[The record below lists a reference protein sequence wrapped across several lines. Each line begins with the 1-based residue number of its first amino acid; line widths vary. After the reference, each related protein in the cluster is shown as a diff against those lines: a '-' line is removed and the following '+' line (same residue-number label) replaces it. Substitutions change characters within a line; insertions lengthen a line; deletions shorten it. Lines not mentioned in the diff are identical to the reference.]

1 MAIEVGLRNRLVND
15 TDVNNLVSTRVYP
28 LRLPQGYTLPAIS
41 YQRISAERIH
51 EMSIGPI
58 GWAWSRFQVDCWANS
73 YGDVRS
79 LAEAVRQSLDGFK
92 GDLDSTHVGGIYIE
106 GERDLF
112 EENAEIYR
120 VTMDFLIPY
129 KETA

>member
-1 MAIEVGLRNRLVND
+1 MGIEESIRTHLVDD
-15 TDVNNLVSTRVYP
+15 TTVDVSSRIYP

-41 YQRISAERIH
+41 YQRISAERVH
-51 EMSIGPI
+51 ELSGPT
-58 GWAWSRFQVDCWANS
+58 GWAWARFQLDCWSSS
-73 YGDVRS
+73 YSGVRS
-79 LAEAVRQSLDGFK
+79 LAESVRQSLDGYK
-92 GDLDSTHVGGIYIE
+92 GILGGGSHVGGIYIE

-112 EENAEIYR
+112 EEDAEIYR